1 MRVTNSM
8 ISSRAQVHMNK
19 AKNKMLTAEEQ
30 YTTEKKIQRPSD
42 DPTIASRSLKFRTT
56 LAQLTQYKEK
66 NVQDAMDWMDTTEKA
81 MKKVG
86 GTLSN
91 MKTYLSQGSN
101 SYPEAK
107 ERTAILTQLRQYAT
121 GIFEDN
127 ANADYAG
134 RYMFTGYR
142 TDTSLL
148 FPTASD
154 TLEYEIKEHFESTDI
169 DTIRNVESNI
179 KYEEGTTDA
188 EYAAL
193 EAKVNTSY
201 RMQLAYNNCSNT
213 AITGGATAFNF
224 AITYKDAT
232 GQNKTDQ
239 YNVANNSVCIVSQ
252 NDAYAYDIDK
262 YNEENGTTY
271 AALYVYDAGEII
283 LGKDLYGSIQE
294 KDAAITVDYTKKD
307 FKKSDIRPEM
317 YFQCTRYDTVAMKT
331 INFADPSNQSINY
344 EVNFSQTINVNTQ
357 AKDAFDTE
365 IYRCLDYIERTIAG
379 VTDVE
384 NRIADTERKIENTT
398 DEDELAALE
407 VLKNSLK
414 DEQELRVSVMNE
426 AFGKGLTMV
435 DKTEAILNVAVA
447 DLGAKYNRLE
457 MTYDRLLD
465 EHTNTEEKL
474 SNNEDMDIADAIINL
489 TQADNLYNATLSAT
503 AKILGNSL
511 LDYI

>member
-8 ISSRAQVHMNK
+8 ISNRAQIHMTQ

-30 YTTEKKIQRPSD
+30 YTSEKKIQRPSD
-42 DPTIASRSLKFRTT
+42 DPVVASRSLKFRTT
-56 LAQLTQYKEK
+56 LAQLTQYVEK

-81 MKKVG
+81 MNKVSD
-86 GTLSN
+86 TLSK

-148 FPTASD
+148 FPTATD
-154 TLEYEIKEHFESTDI
+154 TLEYEIKEHFNSTDI

-179 KYEEGTTDA
+179 HYIEGNEDTD
-188 EYAAL
+188 YAAQ

-201 RMQLAYNNCSNT
+201 RMQLAYDNCSDKP
-213 AITGGATAFNF
+213 ITGKTSAFNF
-224 AITYKDAT
+224 AITYKDAL
-232 GQNKTDQ
+232 GKDKTDN
-239 YNVANNSVCIVSQ
+239 YSVANATVGIVSQ

-262 YNEENGTTY
+262 YNNENGTNY
-271 AALYVYDAGEII
+271 SILYVHDAGELI
-283 LGKDLYGSIQE
+283 LSKDLYGKIQE
-294 KDAAITVDYTKKD
+294 EDASITIDYTKKS
-307 FKKSDIRPEM
+307 FNKSEIRPEM

-365 IYRCLDYIERTIAG
+365 IYRCLDYIERTIAE

-384 NRIADTERKIENTT
+384 NRIADTERKMENTT
-398 DEDELAALE
+398 DEEELAALE
-407 VLKNSLK
+407 ILK
-414 DEQELRVSVMNE
+414 DRLKSEQELRVSVMNE

-435 DKTEAILNVAVA
+435 DKTEAVLNVAVA
-447 DLGAKYNRLE
+447 ELGAKYNRLE
-457 MTYDRLLD
+457 MTHDRLLD
-465 EHTNTEEKL
+465 EHKNTEEKL